1 MPEKDSKAGK
11 FGKKIVK
18 FFSDI
23 KAELKKVIW
32 PDRKKLIQSTVTVL
46 AICAIMATLVYV
58 IDKVL
63 AASLEAVG
71 FFPETSSQTVS
82 VPVSLPAVSVELSSE
97 VSSGST
103 EVSSQGSDAEQSSE
117 DASQSSDSAESEG

>member
-1 MPEKDSKAGK
+1 MPEKDKKAGK

-23 KAELKKVIW
+23 KSELKKVIW

-46 AICAIMATLVYV
+46 AICAIMAALVFV

-63 AASLEAVG
+63 
-71 FFPETSSQTVS
+71 
-82 VPVSLPAVSVELSSE
+82 
-97 VSSGST
+97 
-103 EVSSQGSDAEQSSE
+103 
-117 DASQSSDSAESEG
+117 

>member
-1 MPEKDSKAGK
+1 MPEKENKAGK
-11 FGKKIVK
+11 FGKKIIK

-63 AASLEAVG
+63 SASLEAVG
-71 FFPETSSQTVS
+71 FFPETSSQAAS
-82 VPVSLPAVSVELSSE
+82 APLSLPAVSVELSSE
-97 VSSGST
+97 TSSASAEG
-103 EVSSQGSDAEQSSE
+103 SSQESSAAQSSE
-117 DASQSSDSAESEG
+117 SVASEG